1 MKRRGASLHRRFPR
15 SEERG
20 PRGMALSHKA
30 VPLCGSRKSRV
41 GLGGV
46 WMAVPRKESRPRRT
60 SPEEEGSAS
69 PCRGGNAAHEKE
81 RKACS
86 AVHFSRDAGGQ
97 CSVSRR
103 PWQVLTA
110 KKERGGGGSP
120 APPLEAA
127 ADARRLASPS
137 PRPFI
142 PMSRGAPAER
152 GKRARVTS
160 ARRTFP
166 RSGVTSARHELLLRA
181 ATSAAHEAHL
191 AGCICKSTVSRVEK
205 YRRRDMAPVGR
216 GEGL

>member
-1 MKRRGASLHRRFPR
+1 MEKGGRAEWH
-15 SEERG
+15 
-20 PRGMALSHKA
+20 
-30 VPLCGSRKSRV
+30 SRTRLFHYV
-41 GLGGV
+41 AAGRAGLGGV
-46 WMAVPRKESRPRRT
+46 WVAAPRKESRPRRM

-81 RKACS
+81 RKAVACS

-103 PWQVLTA
+103 PWQVLTV
-110 KKERGGGGSP
+110 KREREGGGSP
-120 APPLEAA
+120 APPLA
-127 ADARRLASPS
+127 ADARRLTSPS

-142 PMSRGAPAER
+142 PMSSGAPAER

-166 RSGVTSARHELLLRA
+166 RSGVTSTRHELLLRA

-205 YRRRDMAPVGR
+205 YRRRDMAPVVR